1 MEKKAFRFALNVVM
15 NGFVL
20 LELSKV
26 YKEIVLFTL
35 NQNT

>member
-1 MEKKAFRFALNVVM
+1 MEKKAFRFALNVM

-20 LELSKV
+20 LELSKS